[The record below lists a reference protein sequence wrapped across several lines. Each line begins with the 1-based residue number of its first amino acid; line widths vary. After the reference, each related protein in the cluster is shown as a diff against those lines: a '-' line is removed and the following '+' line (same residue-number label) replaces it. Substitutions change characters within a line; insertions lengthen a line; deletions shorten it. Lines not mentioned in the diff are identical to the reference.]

1 MASCALAASS
11 SATSQEGQ
19 MIVETWQSVGGNIE
33 TLDLFAALAK
43 MPALVSILLHRSRNE
58 WREIV
63 AEVEPLVYRPASR

>member
-1 MASCALAASS
+1 
-11 SATSQEGQ
+11 

-43 MPALVSILLHRSRNE
+43 MPALVSILLHRSCNE

-63 AEVEPLVYRPASR
+63 AEVQPLVYRPASR

>member
-1 MASCALAASS
+1 
-11 SATSQEGQ
+11 

-33 TLDLFAALAK
+33 TLDLLFAALAK